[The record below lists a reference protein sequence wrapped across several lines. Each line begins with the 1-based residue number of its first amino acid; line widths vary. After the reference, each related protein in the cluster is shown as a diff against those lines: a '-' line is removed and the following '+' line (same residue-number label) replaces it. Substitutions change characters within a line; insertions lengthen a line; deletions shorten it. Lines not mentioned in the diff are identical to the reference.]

1 MFYSHTFLARKSP
14 LGTVWIAAHL
24 ERRIKKPQIDVIDIP
39 SYAEFI
45 MFPEVPIALRLS
57 GHLLL
62 GLVRIFSWKVNYLF
76 QDCNRM
82 LTDIRMA
89 FASIQVNLP
98 ADADRA
104 PFESVT
110 LPETFELDALEL
122 DDSIYQTDGLDD
134 HRKTYEEITM
144 TDETPGGREQ
154 YIRIFID
161 EEDRTDSSTQL
172 EMPDPGARPMEE
184 DVLPPFEGGFEAILT
199 PDVNAGGVRDPGPS
213 NQAEGPFQSLNEG
226 HFVQEFPEIET
237 MREAERSFEPGNIP
251 ELDDMDNDIGGLLEQ
266 SVPMNRKDNLS
277 PILEDILVSGGE
289 SLPSPSRAKA
299 PTVASADDIDI
310 LNVGLSLGQP
320 LPDLEL
326 QPSPPVNR
334 QKAKKRKKKQY
345 FDKSL
350 VLTNAVMKRQL
361 EDANELVCKRRKLPC
376 SALDTW
382 RFHRNFRNEHIFH
395 EPMFS
400 GICPDLQ
407 EAFEKSFPRKFP
419 PEDSV
424 PVDGSPRLMHPSS
437 PVARPDTD
445 MEPEQPRFGSP
456 FEENLPDK
464 IPSPSER
471 DEMTPFNTGN
481 VGSVSDAGTAFET
494 GVLPAFEIPASAEPA
509 SSQPET
515 PFFRLEQEWAL
526 NDTNPPEIPGLLDS
540 ADGQDLNF
548 LEASNVSSGYKV
560 NEVEN
565 MSART
570 RAVAQYLKERSPS
583 TKGSTD
589 QSGNISLNGI
599 LEGKTRKQCARM
611 FFETLVLKSYGLI
624 DVQQKEAY
632 ADILIS
638 PMPALSTAK
647 F

>member
-62 GLVRIFSWKVNYLF
+62 GLVRIYSWKVNYLF

-98 ADADRA
+98 AEADRA

-122 DDSIYQTDGLDD
+122 DDSIYQTDLDD

-154 YIRIFID
+154 YIRFFINED
-161 EEDRTDSSTQL
+161 DRTDSSTQL
-172 EMPDPGARPMEE
+172 EMPTPGAGPMEE

-199 PDVNAGGVRDPGPS
+199 PDVNAGGARDPGPS
-213 NQAEGPFQSLNEG
+213 NQTEGSFQSFNES
-226 HFVQEFPEIET
+226 HFVQEFPDIET
-237 MREAERSFEPGNIP
+237 MRKAERNFEPGNIP
-251 ELDDMDNDIGGLLEQ
+251 ELDDTDNDIGGLLEG
-266 SVPMNRKDNLS
+266 SVPMMNRNLS
-277 PILEDILVSGGE
+277 PILEHVLVSGGE
-289 SLPSPSRAKA
+289 FLPSPSRAKA
-299 PTVASADDIDI
+299 PTVASADDLDI
-310 LNVGLSLGQP
+310 QNMGLSLGQP

-326 QPSPPVNR
+326 QPSPPVNG

-345 FDKSL
+345 FDESL
-350 VLTNAVMKRQL
+350 VLTNVDMKRQL
-361 EDANELVCKRRKLPC
+361 EDTNKLVCKRRKLPC

-382 RFHRNFRNEHIFH
+382 RLRRTLRNEHIFH
-395 EPMFS
+395 EPLLS
-400 GICPDLQ
+400 GICTDLQ
-407 EAFEKSFPRKFP
+407 EAFEKILPQKFP
-419 PEDSV
+419 HADSA
-424 PVDGSPRLMHPSS
+424 PMDASPGLMHPSS

-445 MEPEQPRFGSP
+445 MEPERPRFGSP
-456 FEENLPDK
+456 TGGNLPDRV
-464 IPSPSER
+464 PSPSER
-471 DEMTPFNTGN
+471 EEMTPFDTGN
-481 VGSVSDAGTAFET
+481 VGSVSDAGRTFET
-494 GVLPAFEIPASAEPA
+494 EVLPTFEIPALSEPA

-515 PFFRLEQEWAL
+515 SFFRLEEEWVL

-548 LEASNVSSGYKV
+548 LEASNVSSGYRTT
-560 NEVEN
+560 EVEN

-583 TKGSTD
+583 TKSSIDG
-589 QSGNISLNGI
+589 SGNVSLNEI

-611 FFETLVLKSYGLI
+611 FFETMVLKSYGLI
-624 DVQQKEAY
+624 DVQQEEAY

-638 PMPALSTAK
+638 PTPALSTAK